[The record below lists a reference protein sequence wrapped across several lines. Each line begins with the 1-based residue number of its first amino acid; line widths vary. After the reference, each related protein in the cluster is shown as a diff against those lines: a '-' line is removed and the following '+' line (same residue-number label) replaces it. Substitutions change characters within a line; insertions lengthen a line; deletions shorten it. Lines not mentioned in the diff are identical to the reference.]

1 MTAPDATEPT
11 ELTHEA
17 LDREATRVM
26 RLMLAACSD
35 YVAAPSPER
44 FQTWRLAT
52 STYVAAHRRWFAAAH
67 PELDYDTIYG
77 DSSPTSP

>member
-1 MTAPDATEPT
+1 MPAPDATDP
-11 ELTHEA
+11 ELVT
-17 LDREATRVM
+17 LDREAARLM

-52 STYVAAHRRWFAAAH
+52 RTYIATHRRWFALAH
-67 PELDYDTIYG
+67 PDLDYDAIYG
-77 DSSPTSP
+77 AVPVAP